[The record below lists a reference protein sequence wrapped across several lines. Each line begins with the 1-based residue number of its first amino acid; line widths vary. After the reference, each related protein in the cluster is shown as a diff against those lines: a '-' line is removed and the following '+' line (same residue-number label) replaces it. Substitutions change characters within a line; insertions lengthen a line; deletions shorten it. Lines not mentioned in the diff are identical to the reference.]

1 MIEKDPKAKKALKN
15 GLGRIKEGT
24 LTKKKQKELQG
35 FKDLKEYK
43 FGRKKIR
50 VIIKPDKKGKP
61 DIIVGIVRR
70 DRAPKFIKSLRAK
83 FETN

>member
-15 GLGRIKEGT
+15 ELERIKEGT
-24 LTKKKQKELQG
+24 LTKKQQKELQG

-43 FGRKKIR
+43 FGRKGIR
-50 VIIKPDKKGKP
+50 VMIKPGKKGEP

-70 DRAPKFIKSLRAK
+70 DRVPKFIKSLRAK